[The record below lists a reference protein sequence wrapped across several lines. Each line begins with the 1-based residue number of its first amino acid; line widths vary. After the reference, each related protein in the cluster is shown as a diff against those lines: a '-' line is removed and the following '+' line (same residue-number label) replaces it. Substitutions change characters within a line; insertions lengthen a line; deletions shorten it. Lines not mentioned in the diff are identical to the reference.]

1 MVFLQT
7 FYSFLTNHFYFLSPL
22 VCVNSRRTRRNSEGN
37 KKISSAAEGFEGDS
51 IYPHHMY
58 CTFLSHWRAHDRI
71 NTLTVTED
79 YGFGYAFRWK
89 TEDV

>member
-1 MVFLQT
+1 M
-7 FYSFLTNHFYFLSPL
+7 LTPAEQEEIQREIRETERQLAQLLRDLKVTLFVLITHHIY
-22 VCVNSRRTRRNSEGN
+22 RN
-37 KKISSAAEGFEGDS
+37 
-51 IYPHHMY
+51 
-58 CTFLSHWRAHDRI
+58 FLSHWRAHDRI